1 MISPPVDGPVISKLK
16 KMRLSNDDFKVI
28 KTLGRGAFGEV
39 SFFFSFLFFS
49 FLLLLLFF
57 LLFFSSRLTFSL

>member
-49 FLLLLLFF
+49 SSSSSFF
-57 LLFFSSRLTFSL
+57 LLFFFPV